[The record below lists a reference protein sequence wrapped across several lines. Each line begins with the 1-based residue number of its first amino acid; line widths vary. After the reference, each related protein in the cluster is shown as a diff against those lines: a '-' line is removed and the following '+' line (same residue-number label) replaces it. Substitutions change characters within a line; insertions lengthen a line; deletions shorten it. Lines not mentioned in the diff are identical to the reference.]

1 VVQRLDRA
9 LLWTNFAFLL
19 LTTMVPFTTNLVSF
33 HSNLSIAVA
42 LYAAN
47 LLLLCAVLWVHI
59 RHLCRHK
66 HLATAELTG
75 SLARSIERRLA
86 LFCVV
91 TAAAIASR
99 RPLPAGA

>member
-1 VVQRLDRA
+1 
-9 LLWTNFAFLL
+9 
-19 LTTMVPFTTNLVSF
+19 
-33 HSNLSIAVA
+33 VA

-59 RHLCRHK
+59 RHLRRHK

-75 SLARSIERRLA
+75 SLARGIERRLG

-91 TAAAIASR
+91 TAAAIAVAQASPGWGMKTFILLVVIHFLPH
-99 RPLPAGA
+99 RPERAAESGL